1 MKIDV
6 KSVVIKLILFV
17 VGVFGR
23 CDAENDIVFNN
34 QKTTSQKIISEA
46 PKTINLINLDTS
58 LNFNIIKDR
67 DSLQLDISKISS
79 KDFSELTVFTQPI
92 FSQFNFDADN
102 RADDSGR
109 SDRYKNSVP
118 AVFRITLKGYSI
130 MEHSNNRTHT
140 WTLNKIKG
148 RALRKPEIMFSLTKR
163 F

>member
-6 KSVVIKLILFV
+6 KSVVIILIVLV
-17 VGVFGR
+17 DGLYSR
-23 CDAENDIVFNN
+23 CDAESDIIFNEH
-34 QKTTSQKIISEA
+34 KTASEV
-46 PKTINLINLDTS
+46 PKTINLVNIDTS
-58 LNFNIIKDR
+58 LNFNIIEDP
-67 DSLQLDISKISS
+67 DSLKIDISKNSS
-79 KDFSELTVFTQPI
+79 KKFSELIIFTKPT

-102 RADDSGR
+102 RVDESAR

-130 MEHSNNRTHT
+130 MEHSNNRTDT